1 MSFMDTAIQT
11 ELPKEAPVMPSFNG
25 IDLDKDPSA
34 WRPQHHTVDDTI
46 DDSLCASVYEEGDG
60 EGKRKQSNDAD
71 ASRDNHIIHIE
82 DDAGV
87 DVEDDGTR
95 EGKYIDPGDEGVKGQ
110 VMGEQ
115 KDRVSHEAALTS
127 TCMIRSQGAKE
138 TTTGTKKGIT
148 HLTHTRQ
155 FCKGSSRKPGTKK
168 HSLLQEWIR

>member
-1 MSFMDTAIQT
+1 MDTAIQT
-11 ELPKEAPVMPSFNG
+11 ELPKEAPIMPSFNG
-25 IDLDKDPSA
+25 IDMDKDPSG

-46 DDSLCASVYEEGDG
+46 DDSLCASVYEEGNG
-60 EGKRKQSNDAD
+60 EGKRKQGNDAD
-71 ASRDNHIIHIE
+71 ASGDNHIIHIE
-82 DDAGV
+82 DDAEV

-115 KDRVSHEAALTS
+115 KDTVSHEAAHTS

-138 TTTGTKKGIT
+138 TT
-148 HLTHTRQ
+148 THTRQ

-168 HSLLQEWIR
+168 HSLLREWIR